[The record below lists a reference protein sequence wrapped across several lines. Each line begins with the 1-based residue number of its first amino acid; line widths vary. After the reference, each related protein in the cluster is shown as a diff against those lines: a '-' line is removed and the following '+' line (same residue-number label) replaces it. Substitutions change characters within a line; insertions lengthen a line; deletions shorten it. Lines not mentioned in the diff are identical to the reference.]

1 MGHIGDAPGYEIEK
15 AWMDRVAEV
24 VGKQKM
30 PELMLLSIFIMMEL
44 IVNTGLALKM
54 LLRMKLKIPQLKQN

>member
-24 VGKQKM
+24 VGYA
-30 PELMLLSIFIMMEL
+30 ENAGLNAIVNIHHDGADSEYWLSIKDAAQDE
-44 IVNTGLALKM
+44 T
-54 LLRMKLKIPQLKQN
+54 KIPQLKQN